1 MMKLVD
7 ALKNVFLARGR
18 VVGFWAFPM
27 VVSGMYLLYVYL
39 LPALSSGA
47 KDAVDNGFA
56 GFVLGL
62 FGSALLLGAAFSTW
76 DSTKRLMVK
85 KKA

>member
-1 MMKLVD
+1 MKLVV

-18 VVGFWAFPM
+18 VVGFGAFPM

-39 LPALSSGA
+39 LSALSSGA
-47 KDAVDNGFA
+47 TDAVNNGFA

-62 FGSALLLGAAFSTW
+62 FGSALLLGSALSTW
-76 DSTKRLMVK
+76 ESTKKLMVK